1 MGEFHNIPI
10 RLEDAPWSAG
20 NATPILHEIRH
31 ALLALLESGQE
42 TIIDLHSL
50 PISPADETQLRD
62 ALGQGEVEA
71 RFDVLGKSIV
81 RETRL
86 PGVWFVDH
94 YNADGHP
101 VGRFIEITLIPAIL
115 KAQPEDIQEGIARLT
130 EQLAASDDR
139 H

>member
-1 MGEFHNIPI
+1 MGELNNIPI
-10 RLEDAPWSAG
+10 RLEGAPWSAG

-31 ALLALLESGQE
+31 ALVALLESGQE
-42 TIIDLHSL
+42 TTIDLRSL
-50 PISPADETQLRD
+50 PMGPADETQLRD

-71 RFDVLGKSIV
+71 QLDVLGKSVV

-101 VGRFIEITLIPAIL
+101 VSRFIEITLIPAIL
-115 KAQPEDIQEGIARLT
+115 KAQPEDIREGIARLT
-130 EQLAASDDR
+130 EQLVAVDDG